1 MSYELIKNYDK
12 SKHLETLEKNDFKFE
27 YLFSSNWNSIDDIPY
42 VLRTMFYNTILYFLI
57 IKL

>member
-27 YLFSSNWNSIDDIPY
+27 Y
-42 VLRTMFYNTILYFLI
+42 VLSQA
-57 IKL
+57 IKNDNGQI

>member
-27 YLFSSNWNSIDDIPY
+27 YLFSSNWNNIEDIPY
-42 VLRTMFYNTILYFLI
+42 VLRTHLLDSY
-57 IKL
+57 